1 MSQGE
6 HEGMSVVCWFVE
18 MLHVSVGYARQHTCC
33 VRAVTQHER
42 LRPYYRQGRIYVNK
56 LLRQGVHIYIYIAKR
71 KQAHVHEEQRMLLQL
86 LSRAARL
93 PHTPSLDDTCM
104 RR

>member
-56 LLRQGVHIYIYIAKR
+56 LLRQGVHIHIYSQKKAG
-71 KQAHVHEEQRMLLQL
+71 
-86 LSRAARL
+86 SRARRAKDAAAASVAGG
-93 PHTPSLDDTCM
+93 PSPT
-104 RR
+104 